1 MTGVPWLPLWT
12 VLRTSESVADIRTQS
27 RRPNSRLKNGR
38 ARLLPSRTEHQTC
51 LSGSA
56 GASPSHPI
64 EYFNKLLSPK
74 TPICVRH
81 YTSIR
86 GGDMAR
92 RRCAKKIWFT
102 HAQLGSLK
110 TDRRFFQ
117 KSSSCARATQGFW
130 DCPARPIYGMM
141 GLTTTYGT
149 GSPVN
154 LADAEPC
161 LNEGAAVFFAPAWF
175 LCAGPAAG
183 WFYCPLL
190 RVVLLGFGH
199 RRLPSAWRRK
209 KPSQRSLRSPNPS
222 P

>member
-1 MTGVPWLPLWT
+1 MTRVPWLPLWT
-12 VLRTSESVADIRTQS
+12 VLQTSESVADIRTQS

-102 HAQLGSLK
+102 HAPTRISENGSQIFPKIVIVRSRDARILGLSCPTHLWYDGANDDIRYRV
-110 TDRRFFQ
+110 TC
-117 KSSSCARATQGFW
+117 KSR
-130 DCPARPIYGMM
+130 
-141 GLTTTYGT
+141 
-149 GSPVN
+149 
-154 LADAEPC
+154 
-161 LNEGAAVFFAPAWF
+161 
-175 LCAGPAAG
+175 
-183 WFYCPLL
+183 
-190 RVVLLGFGH
+190 
-199 RRLPSAWRRK
+199 
-209 KPSQRSLRSPNPS
+209 
-222 P
+222 